1 MNSLVLTKTG
11 ETSGVTMAGQ
21 PLGGYVGSEKAA
33 AIRHLEKKRDAL
45 FEQSAEE
52 RRRLESETAAY
63 RLKGTADKFSSASNA
78 ADVSLQ
84 QATVGLVSKS
94 DFARIRE
101 RIEGGASAAAADANP
116 STAAAPTEAAE
127 KKKKALGFDV
137 FKAHQGV
144 LSFAFE
150 EDGDDADGGSAVAL
164 PPPKKPKS
172 AVAASA
178 EADATAVAQTAPSPP
193 HDRR

>member
-1 MNSLVLTKTG
+1 
-11 ETSGVTMAGQ
+11 MAGQ

-116 STAAAPTEAAE
+116 STAAAPTVTE
-127 KKKKALGFDV
+127 KKKK
-137 FKAHQGV
+137 KAHQGV
-144 LSFAFE
+144 LSFAF
-150 EDGDDADGGSAVAL
+150 DGDDADGGSAVAL
-164 PPPKKPKS
+164 PPQKKPKP

-178 EADATAVAQTAPSPP
+178 VADATAVAQTAHSPP
-193 HDRR
+193 QS

>member
-1 MNSLVLTKTG
+1 
-11 ETSGVTMAGQ
+11 MAGQ

-101 RIEGGASAAAADANP
+101 SIEGGASAAAADANP
-116 STAAAPTEAAE
+116 STAAAPTVTE
-127 KKKKALGFDV
+127 KKKK
-137 FKAHQGV
+137 KAHQGV

-150 EDGDDADGGSAVAL
+150 DDADGGSAVAL
-164 PPPKKPKS
+164 PPQKKPKP

-178 EADATAVAQTAPSPP
+178 VADATAVAQTAHSPP

>member
-116 STAAAPTEAAE
+116 STAATPTEAAE
-127 KKKKALGFDV
+127 KKK
-137 FKAHQGV
+137 KAHQGV

-164 PPPKKPKS
+164 PPPKKPKP

-193 HDRR
+193 HYRR

>member
-1 MNSLVLTKTG
+1 
-11 ETSGVTMAGQ
+11 MAGQ

-116 STAAAPTEAAE
+116 STAAAPTVTE
-127 KKKKALGFDV
+127 KKKK
-137 FKAHQGV
+137 KAHQGV
-144 LSFAFE
+144 LSFAF
-150 EDGDDADGGSAVAL
+150 DGDDADGGSAVAL
-164 PPPKKPKS
+164 PPQKKPKP

-178 EADATAVAQTAPSPP
+178 VADATAVAQTAHSPP

>member
-1 MNSLVLTKTG
+1 
-11 ETSGVTMAGQ
+11 MAGQ

-84 QATVGLVSKS
+84 QATVGLVSKN

-116 STAAAPTEAAE
+116 STAAAPTVTE
-127 KKKKALGFDV
+127 KKKK
-137 FKAHQGV
+137 KAHQGG
-144 LSFAFE
+144 LSFAF
-150 EDGDDADGGSAVAL
+150 DGDDADGGSAVAL
-164 PPPKKPKS
+164 PPQKKPKP

-178 EADATAVAQTAPSPP
+178 VADATAVAQTAHSPP

>member
-1 MNSLVLTKTG
+1 
-11 ETSGVTMAGQ
+11 MAGQ

-84 QATVGLVSKS
+84 QATVGLVSKN

-116 STAAAPTEAAE
+116 STAAAPTVTE
-127 KKKKALGFDV
+127 KKKK
-137 FKAHQGV
+137 KAHQGV
-144 LSFAFE
+144 LSFAFDE
-150 EDGDDADGGSAVAL
+150 DADGGSAVAL
-164 PPPKKPKS
+164 PPQKKPKP

-178 EADATAVAQTAPSPP
+178 VADATAVAQTAHSPP

>member
-1 MNSLVLTKTG
+1 
-11 ETSGVTMAGQ
+11 MAGQ

-78 ADVSLQ
+78 ADVSLLK

-116 STAAAPTEAAE
+116 STAAAPTVTE
-127 KKKKALGFDV
+127 KKKK
-137 FKAHQGV
+137 KAHQGV

-164 PPPKKPKS
+164 PPQKKPKP

-178 EADATAVAQTAPSPP
+178 VADATAVAQTAHSPP

>member
-1 MNSLVLTKTG
+1 
-11 ETSGVTMAGQ
+11 MAGQ
-21 PLGGYVGSEKAA
+21 PLGGYVGSEKAT

-63 RLKGTADKFSSASNA
+63 RLKGTAEKFSSASNA

-101 RIEGGASAAAADANP
+101 SIEGGASAAAADANP

-127 KKKKALGFDV
+127 KKKK
-137 FKAHQGV
+137 KAHQGV

-150 EDGDDADGGSAVAL
+150 DGDDVDGGTAVVL
-164 PPPKKPKS
+164 PPPKKPKP

-178 EADATAVAQTAPSPP
+178 EADATAVALTAPSPP
-193 HDRR
+193 T

>member
-1 MNSLVLTKTG
+1 
-11 ETSGVTMAGQ
+11 MAGQ

-84 QATVGLVSKS
+84 RATVGLVSKN

-116 STAAAPTEAAE
+116 STAAAPTVTE
-127 KKKKALGFDV
+127 KKKK
-137 FKAHQGV
+137 KAHQGV

-150 EDGDDADGGSAVAL
+150 DDADGGSAVAL
-164 PPPKKPKS
+164 PPQKKPKP

-178 EADATAVAQTAPSPP
+178 VADATAVAQTAHSPP

>member
-1 MNSLVLTKTG
+1 
-11 ETSGVTMAGQ
+11 MAGQ

-84 QATVGLVSKS
+84 QATVGLVSKN

-116 STAAAPTEAAE
+116 STAAAPTVTE
-127 KKKKALGFDV
+127 KKK
-137 FKAHQGV
+137 KAHQGV
-144 LSFAFE
+144 LSFAF
-150 EDGDDADGGSAVAL
+150 DGDDADGGSAVAL
-164 PPPKKPKS
+164 PPQKKPKP

>member
-1 MNSLVLTKTG
+1 
-11 ETSGVTMAGQ
+11 MAGQ
-21 PLGGYVGSEKAA
+21 PLGGYVGTEKAA

-63 RLKGTADKFSSASNA
+63 RLKGTADKFSSSSNA

-101 RIEGGASAAAADANP
+101 RIEGGASAAAADAK
-116 STAAAPTEAAE
+116 PTEAAE
-127 KKKKALGFDV
+127 KKK
-137 FKAHQGV
+137 KAHQGV

-164 PPPKKPKS
+164 PPPKKPKP

-178 EADATAVAQTAPSPP
+178 EADATAVAQTAPSPT

>member
-1 MNSLVLTKTG
+1 
-11 ETSGVTMAGQ
+11 MAGQ

-84 QATVGLVSKS
+84 RATVGLVSKN

-116 STAAAPTEAAE
+116 STAAAPTVTE
-127 KKKKALGFDV
+127 KKKK
-137 FKAHQGV
+137 KAHQGV
-144 LSFAFE
+144 LSFAF
-150 EDGDDADGGSAVAL
+150 GDDADGGSAVAL
-164 PPPKKPKS
+164 PPQKKPKP

-178 EADATAVAQTAPSPP
+178 VADATAVAQTAHSPP
-193 HDRR
+193 QS

>member
-1 MNSLVLTKTG
+1 
-11 ETSGVTMAGQ
+11 MAGQ

-127 KKKKALGFDV
+127 KKKKA
-137 FKAHQGV
+137 HQGV
-144 LSFAFE
+144 LSFAFDGDDA
-150 EDGDDADGGSAVAL
+150 DGDDADGGSAVAL
-164 PPPKKPKS
+164 PPQKKPKP

-178 EADATAVAQTAPSPP
+178 VADATAVAQTAHSPP

>member
-1 MNSLVLTKTG
+1 
-11 ETSGVTMAGQ
+11 MAGQ

-116 STAAAPTEAAE
+116 STAAAPTVTE
-127 KKKKALGFDV
+127 KKKK
-137 FKAHQGV
+137 KAHQGV

-150 EDGDDADGGSAVAL
+150 DDADGGSAVAL
-164 PPPKKPKS
+164 PPQKKPKP

-178 EADATAVAQTAPSPP
+178 VADATAVAQTAHSPP

>member
-11 ETSGVTMAGQ
+11 ETCGVTMAGQ

-116 STAAAPTEAAE
+116 STAATPTEAAE
-127 KKKKALGFDV
+127 KKKKA
-137 FKAHQGV
+137 QGV

-164 PPPKKPKS
+164 PPPKKPKP

>member
-1 MNSLVLTKTG
+1 
-11 ETSGVTMAGQ
+11 MAGQ

-101 RIEGGASAAAADANP
+101 RIEGGADANP
-116 STAAAPTEAAE
+116 STAATPTEAAE
-127 KKKKALGFDV
+127 KKKKAH
-137 FKAHQGV
+137 KSV

-150 EDGDDADGGSAVAL
+150 DGDDVDGGTAVAL
-164 PPPKKPKS
+164 PPPKKPKP

-178 EADATAVAQTAPSPP
+178 EADATAVAQTASSPP

>member
-1 MNSLVLTKTG
+1 
-11 ETSGVTMAGQ
+11 MAGQ

-84 QATVGLVSKS
+84 QATVGLVSKN

-116 STAAAPTEAAE
+116 STAAAPTVTE
-127 KKKKALGFDV
+127 KKKK
-137 FKAHQGV
+137 KAHQGV
-144 LSFAFE
+144 LSF
-150 EDGDDADGGSAVAL
+150 DGDDADGGSAVAL
-164 PPPKKPKS
+164 PPQKKPKP

-178 EADATAVAQTAPSPP
+178 VADATAVAQTAHSPP

>member
-1 MNSLVLTKTG
+1 
-11 ETSGVTMAGQ
+11 MAGQ

-116 STAAAPTEAAE
+116 STAAAPTVTE
-127 KKKKALGFDV
+127 KKKK
-137 FKAHQGV
+137 KAHQGV

-150 EDGDDADGGSAVAL
+150 EDDADGGSAVAL
-164 PPPKKPKS
+164 PPQKKPKP

-178 EADATAVAQTAPSPP
+178 VADATAVAQTAHSPP

>member
-1 MNSLVLTKTG
+1 
-11 ETSGVTMAGQ
+11 MAGQ

-116 STAAAPTEAAE
+116 STAAAPTVTE
-127 KKKKALGFDV
+127 KKKK
-137 FKAHQGV
+137 KAHQGV

-150 EDGDDADGGSAVAL
+150 DDADGGSAVAL
-164 PPPKKPKS
+164 PPQKKPKP

-178 EADATAVAQTAPSPP
+178 VADATAVAQTAHSPP
-193 HDRR
+193 QS

>member
-1 MNSLVLTKTG
+1 
-11 ETSGVTMAGQ
+11 MAGQ

-84 QATVGLVSKS
+84 RATVGLVSKN

-116 STAAAPTEAAE
+116 STAAAPTVTE
-127 KKKKALGFDV
+127 KKKK
-137 FKAHQGV
+137 KAHQGV
-144 LSFAFE
+144 LSFAFDA

-164 PPPKKPKS
+164 PPQKKPKP

-178 EADATAVAQTAPSPP
+178 VADATAVAQTAHSPP

>member
-1 MNSLVLTKTG
+1 
-11 ETSGVTMAGQ
+11 MAGQ

-84 QATVGLVSKS
+84 QATVGLVSKN

-116 STAAAPTEAAE
+116 STAAAPTVTE
-127 KKKKALGFDV
+127 KKKK
-137 FKAHQGV
+137 KAHQGV

-150 EDGDDADGGSAVAL
+150 DDADGGSAVAL
-164 PPPKKPKS
+164 PPQKKPKP

-178 EADATAVAQTAPSPP
+178 VADATAVAQTAHSPP

>member
-1 MNSLVLTKTG
+1 
-11 ETSGVTMAGQ
+11 MAGQ

-94 DFARIRE
+94 DFTRIRE

-116 STAAAPTEAAE
+116 STAAAPTVTE
-127 KKKKALGFDV
+127 KKKK
-137 FKAHQGV
+137 KAHQGV
-144 LSFAFE
+144 LSFAF
-150 EDGDDADGGSAVAL
+150 DGDDADGGSAVAL
-164 PPPKKPKS
+164 PPQKKPKP

-178 EADATAVAQTAPSPP
+178 VADATAVAQTAHSPP